1 MQINYYKTYIQTIKN
16 AIWTT
21 MFQEFYIDEKDI
33 LNKWA
38 VGCAYFVSNV
48 LKQFNLTSVWR
59 ANVEKI
65 VSDLETKGRTH
76 LDPTMPPQDIPVGSI
91 IIREAHHGETYDKMH
106 KHIGFYIWDEQ
117 AVSNN
122 SIHFTGMRDA
132 WYVPV
137 QHHYTYE
144 GTRPITA
151 ILTRDRNDP
160 FSDRLYHYEI
170 DIDCISSIWEENLR
184 SQWLSDEE
192 IFFRSWKDDWLQNGR
207 LCWVACVLMALWF
220 FWKSDETGGKPT
232 FKNAI
237 QYANSPITY
246 TNAQTGEQKTVPCF
260 TKETWRY
267 HSWLVHIAE
276 QLASQNWF
284 SIKGSIGDFSK
295 KTFLSLTQDLLRKN
309 NNWEKKV
316 MITSVTALFDTK
328 KEKKWGH
335 LVIVAWL
342 DFNGHETSVIVCD
355 PLETQ
360 KKQLPLETF
369 LDSCSGKYFIIG
381 TEEK

>member
-1 MQINYYKTYIQTIKN
+1 
-16 AIWTT
+16 

-48 LKQFNLTSVWR
+48 LKQFNLTPVWR

-65 VSDLETKGRTH
+65 VSDLEIKGRTH
-76 LDPTMPPQDIPVGSI
+76 LDSTTPPQDIPVGSI
-91 IIREAHHGETYDKMH
+91 LVREAHHGETYNKMH

-122 SIHFTGMRDA
+122 SIHFTGLHDA

-160 FSDRLYHYEI
+160 FSERLYHYALGLTCTKGNDEDTLREHGLSQVEI
-170 DIDCISSIWEENLR
+170 DERLGKNE
-184 SQWLSDEE
+184 WL
-192 IFFRSWKDDWLQNGR
+192 KGGK
-207 LCWVACVLMALWF
+207 LCGPTCVLIALQYFGITSTLKDYIAYANKTFSYTHWI
-220 FWKSDETGGKPT
+220 TGEKRTAQYFTKPT
-232 FKNAI
+232 
-237 QYANSPITY
+237 
-246 TNAQTGEQKTVPCF
+246 G
-260 TKETWRY
+260 RY
-267 HSWLVHIAE
+267 HGWLISIAKE
-276 QLASQNWF
+276 LSGKKWKEIIGTIWDFTHENFLQIAQESLKKNIQWEKSVLLAS
-284 SIKGSIGDFSK
+284 
-295 KTFLSLTQDLLRKN
+295 
-309 NNWEKKV
+309 
-316 MITSVTALFDTK
+316 VTPYFDTK

-355 PLETQ
+355 PLEAQ
-360 KKQLPLETF
+360 KKQLSLETF